1 MPDPSSWIVWVRVY
15 TWKWPFVQLG
25 DLDRLGD
32 CYLNEYGGTNLGIK
46 SDSDPKTSVGYLS
59 PGAVRVNLAEGYWG
73 MEHLSLGL
81 NMQRP

>member
-1 MPDPSSWIVWVRVY
+1 MLSRQCCVMWRLDMPDPSSWIVWVRVY

-46 SDSDPKTSVGYLS
+46 SEAP
-59 PGAVRVNLAEGYWG
+59 
-73 MEHLSLGL
+73 
-81 NMQRP
+81 